1 MRMTSRVNRSVSA
14 IFNRAEA
21 NIATATEPATTPHS
35 AARNDALPPPAAPS
49 RLLSLDVFRGL
60 TIAGMILVNNP
71 GSWSAIYWPLAHAE
85 WHGWTPTDLIFPFFL
100 FIVGVSMALS
110 FAGRTKR
117 GDTRTALLRHA
128 VIRSALIFA
137 IGLAMAGFPYY
148 RLATIRIPGV
158 LQRIAVC
165 YLFASLALLFL
176 KRRGIILTVALLLL
190 GYWALMALVPVPGFG
205 TGRLDVDGNLA
216 AYIDRQ
222 VLLGHIWKP
231 TWDPEG
237 ILSTLPAIAT
247 ALLGTLLGQFLL
259 AKPSPRDAVRTM
271 LLWGAAG
278 LAAGQLWHFV
288 FPINK
293 NIWTSSYVIF
303 TAGFALVILG
313 MCYWVIDVKG
323 WRAWA
328 APFVWYGMNPL
339 ALFVFSGLLA
349 RMMGIWR
356 ATNSAGQSVSLKAYI
371 YDSFF
376 VPLASAKNASLL
388 FALAYV
394 AFWLAIAFVLYR
406 RKIFIKI

>member
-1 MRMTSRVNRSVSA
+1 MGT
-14 IFNRAEA
+14 
-21 NIATATEPATTPHS
+21 TTEPATARSSQSTP
-35 AARNDALPPPAAPS
+35 APAPPAAPS

-110 FAGRTKR
+110 FAGRIKR
-117 GDTRTALLRHA
+117 GDTRAALLRHA
-128 VIRSALIFA
+128 CVRSALIFA
-137 IGLAMAGFPYY
+137 IGLGMAGFPYY

-165 YLFASLALLFL
+165 YVFASLALLLL
-176 KRRGIILTVALLLL
+176 KRRGIVITTALLLMS
-190 GYWALMALVPVPGFG
+190 YWALMMLVPVPGFG
-205 TGRLDVDGNLA
+205 AGRLDVDGNLA

-259 AKPSPRDAVRTM
+259 SKPSPREAVRTM

-313 MCYWVIDVKG
+313 LCYWVIDVKS

-349 RMMGIWR
+349 RMMGIWK

-376 VPLASAKNASLL
+376 VPLASPKNASLL